1 MRILVCVK
9 RVPMTGGTIV
19 LTDDAQAIET
29 RHLGFTISPHEECG
43 VEEAVRLVDAHGG
56 ESVVLTLG
64 PAEAEEQLRDAMAI
78 GVDRAIHLV
87 TDNAEV
93 DAMASAWVE
102 RGFEIPLVMVEAPF
116 RDLGAP
122 LLEEIRNH
130 TARGDT
136 IVTVVLP
143 EVVPTRWWQNLLH
156 GQTALYFKRL
166 LLFEPHVVVTS
177 VPLHLRSPEQAED
190 PAAAL
195 LRR

>member
-1 MRILVCVK
+1 VI
-9 RVPMTGGTIV
+9 VPVANARAATARAVAYARSLHATGV
-19 LTDDAQAIET
+19 QAM
-29 RHLGFTISPHEECG
+29 F
-43 VEEAVRLVDAHGG
+43 
-56 ESVVLTLG
+56 
-64 PAEAEEQLRDAMAI
+64 
-78 GVDRAIHLV
+78 LV

-122 LLEEIRNH
+122 LLEEIRKH

-177 VPLHLRSPEQAED
+177 VPLHLRSPEQADD

>member
-1 MRILVCVK
+1 
-9 RVPMTGGTIV
+9 
-19 LTDDAQAIET
+19 
-29 RHLGFTISPHEECG
+29 
-43 VEEAVRLVDAHGG
+43 
-56 ESVVLTLG
+56 
-64 PAEAEEQLRDAMAI
+64 
-78 GVDRAIHLV
+78 
-87 TDNAEV
+87 
-93 DAMASAWVE
+93 
-102 RGFEIPLVMVEAPF
+102 MVEAPF

-122 LLEEIRNH
+122 LLEEIRKH

-177 VPLHLRSPEQAED
+177 VPLHLRSPEQADD
-190 PAAAL
+190 PPAAL